1 MFLGEYQH
9 TLDGKNR
16 VILPARFRERL
27 STGVVLAP
35 TQERAIDIFPIAAFE
50 AHVAELRAA
59 PKTDARARQYLRVF
73 LAGAHPETPDS
84 QGRITIPERL
94 RGYASLDRDLTITG
108 SLDTVQIWDRQAWE
122 SYRESAEDMFASFDG
137 PLSGGSA
144 LTANER

>member
-9 TLDGKNR
+9 TLDDKNR

-35 TQERAIDIFPIAAFE
+35 TQERAIDIFPVAAFE
-50 AHVAELRAA
+50 AHVAELRAT
-59 PKTDARARQYLRVF
+59 PRTDARARQYLRVF

-94 RGYASLDRDLTITG
+94 RDYAGLGRDLAVTG
-108 SLDTVQIWDRQAWE
+108 SLDTVQVWDRATWD
-122 SYRESAEDMFASFDG
+122 SYRDQAEDLFATFDG
-137 PLSGGSA
+137 PLSGGA
-144 LTANER
+144 L